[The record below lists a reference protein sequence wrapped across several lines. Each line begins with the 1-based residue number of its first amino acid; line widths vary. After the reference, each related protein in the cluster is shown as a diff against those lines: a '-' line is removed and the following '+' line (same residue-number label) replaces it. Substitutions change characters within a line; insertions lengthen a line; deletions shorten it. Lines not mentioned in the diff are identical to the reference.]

1 MLASGG
7 KGPWTDRSREHC
19 SLEKRFLWELS
30 PAHSHTGFS
39 SRRPP
44 QGARRWGSGW
54 GYVPLAA
61 SLHHLWEAQGPS
73 GFGGGPV
80 NPLFLPSQLQL
91 QLLQQR
97 GGGRGGGGSS
107 ERPEGPNAAQVTMG
121 GGAPTTWEA
130 DLTQAWHSQHWR
142 FPFCLLHPQGQ
153 HRRVWAGLGGKPS
166 IDWPGLLSSRH
177 PPRTPWLTLERGS
190 HFLSEKYLPE
200 VMCSLPVITGEAE
213 GRVGREQSHGC
224 RPEKQGSGQLSEES
238 SSGEAQ
244 A

>member
-121 GGAPTTWEA
+121 GGLPPPGRLTSPRPGTVSTGAFHSASCTHRASTGGCGLVWEGSPA
-130 DLTQAWHSQHWR
+130 STGLACCPPDT
-142 FPFCLLHPQGQ
+142 PQG
-153 HRRVWAGLGGKPS
+153 R
-166 IDWPGLLSSRH
+166 PGSLLRGDHIFFLKNIS
-177 PPRTPWLTLERGS
+177 PR
-190 HFLSEKYLPE
+190 
-200 VMCSLPVITGEAE
+200 
-213 GRVGREQSHGC
+213 
-224 RPEKQGSGQLSEES
+224 
-238 SSGEAQ
+238 
-244 A
+244 

>member
-1 MLASGG
+1 MGVGVGVRAPGCIPPPLVGSPGA
-7 KGPWTDRSREHC
+7 
-19 SLEKRFLWELS
+19 LWFRRGSSKPTFPPL
-30 PAHSHTGFS
+30 PAPAPA
-39 SRRPP
+39 PP
-44 QGARRWGSGW
+44 TARRRKRRRRQLRETRRAQCGSGN
-54 GYVPLAA
+54 
-61 SLHHLWEAQGPS
+61 H
-73 GFGGGPV
+73 
-80 NPLFLPSQLQL
+80 
-91 QLLQQR
+91 
-97 GGGRGGGGSS
+97 
-107 ERPEGPNAAQVTMG
+107 G

-200 VMCSLPVITGEAE
+200 VMCSLPAITGEAE